1 MSGTLDHLKHIVVV
15 MMSGR
20 SFDHML
26 GSLKAEDPR
35 IDGLLGTES
44 NPDSTGALVAV
55 QPLAEYQGQLDPDP
69 GHHFADV
76 NFQLFGATIVD
87 AATPTMTGFVN
98 SYFQKQQDIKH
109 SHQIM
114 YYFPA
119 PKLPVLTTLAKKY
132 AVFNYWFASVPGPVI
147 PNRAFAHYGTSFG
160 HIGMEIL
167 YTNANYPSI
176 FHRML
181 AASRTTKFYY
191 YDQASSAFE
200 IANLLSDQ
208 PTLVGT
214 YAQFLADCR
223 SGTLPDYSFV
233 DPNHNDHTTES
244 GIELASDQH
253 PDHNVQLGEHFIASI
268 YNAIRGNEALWTSTA
283 LLIVYD
289 QHGGIYDH
297 VPPLACVPDGFI
309 AQHEATG
316 TGEDFMFN
324 RLGVRVP
331 AILVSPWIPEGTVV
345 GSPTFTGQV
354 FEHASIPATISKLF
368 IGQSGVYSPRET
380 SAATFLDLLSLSSPR
395 TDAINF
401 SLGDSP
407 SGNLPESSGV
417 AQVLRMQA
425 GGSVSQRPLS
435 SAVREQIQRLHS
447 EEEKLPS
454 DQQTRINVSAISTE
468 EDAAAY
474 IKAVTEKLQRV
485 AAPTKRVIAGY
496 KPDTSGAEDQDLLTI
511 GPDVEVLCSVLAAKD
526 VKPPISVG
534 LFGDWGTG
542 KTFFMQKMQKQFDSI
557 QAKAREAQKTAY
569 CRHIAQLWFNAWH
582 YIDANLWASLVSH
595 IFDELAKY
603 VSQEAD
609 DPESRARLLRE
620 LDTAKELM
628 AEALAEK
635 ERAQKQKQQTEDEL
649 KRLAEDRAVAEA
661 KIAGLKLPDL
671 PKLLD
676 SDPALK
682 KELQQTLQSLGI
694 PAALDSLTDL
704 DHALQDAYTLGG
716 RLRTALLSIWRSEHR
731 NLQIF
736 LLLVVM
742 AGFPALT
749 YVLKFWL
756 PQQWWFS
763 WAGDIW
769 GEFTVVV
776 TSLAVVA
783 RKYLKLGSGYLTQL
797 ESKLQAVKKT
807 LEEKKEEKS
816 KEQLKLEKDLNEIKA
831 KELGASKQFSDAQE
845 RVRQIEEKIK
855 EIDEGRS
862 LSKFILERV
871 QADDYRK
878 YLGLIASVRKD
889 FERLDK
895 LLPTGAAKGRGG
907 GLVPIERIILYI
919 DDLDRC
925 PEDKVVEVLQAIHLL
940 LAFKLFVVVVGVD
953 SRWLLHS
960 LRLHS
965 DVFRDNLEDRTN
977 VLQPDRAHWQST
989 PLNYLEKIFQIPFA
1003 LKPMPPGGFQ
1013 NLLNNLTES
1022 PVDGHEAETPQLPA
1036 QTVPATGGIGASNQ
1050 SVPATGA
1057 KAPPT
1062 ANVPAI
1068 QVSVF
1073 DPDPEP
1079 LQLKQCEREFMWRF
1093 QPFIPS
1099 PRATKRF
1106 VNVYRLLR
1114 ASVGGPELADF
1125 VRRDGTGEYQ
1135 VVQFLLAIQTGYPEQ
1150 AMEIIGD
1157 LIDQNPKESWQTF
1170 LKSYRRKADLT
1181 QDEKGAPKRRTSPAA
1196 RSLQTEN
1203 WQEFFEQLDRITP
1216 DFFEARAC
1224 DEFLKWG
1231 PRVARYSFQAARV
1244 LQSGVS

>member
-1 MSGTLDHLKHIVVV
+1 
-15 MMSGR
+15 
-20 SFDHML
+20 
-26 GSLKAEDPR
+26 
-35 IDGLLGTES
+35 
-44 NPDSTGALVAV
+44 
-55 QPLAEYQGQLDPDP
+55 
-69 GHHFADV
+69 
-76 NFQLFGATIVD
+76 
-87 AATPTMTGFVN
+87 
-98 SYFQKQQDIKH
+98 
-109 SHQIM
+109 
-114 YYFPA
+114 
-119 PKLPVLTTLAKKY
+119 
-132 AVFNYWFASVPGPVI
+132 
-147 PNRAFAHYGTSFG
+147 
-160 HIGMEIL
+160 
-167 YTNANYPSI
+167 
-176 FHRML
+176 
-181 AASRTTKFYY
+181 
-191 YDQASSAFE
+191 
-200 IANLLSDQ
+200 
-208 PTLVGT
+208 
-214 YAQFLADCR
+214 
-223 SGTLPDYSFV
+223 
-233 DPNHNDHTTES
+233 
-244 GIELASDQH
+244 
-253 PDHNVQLGEHFIASI
+253 
-268 YNAIRGNEALWTSTA
+268 
-283 LLIVYD
+283 
-289 QHGGIYDH
+289 
-297 VPPLACVPDGFI
+297 
-309 AQHEATG
+309 
-316 TGEDFMFN
+316 MFN

-331 AILVSPWIPEGTVV
+331 AILVSPWIPQGTVV
-345 GSPTFTGQV
+345 GRV
-354 FEHASIPATISKLF
+354 FEHASIPATVSQLF
-368 IGQSGVYSPRET
+368 NAQTGPGSPRE
-380 SAATFLDLLSLSSPR
+380 ATAGNFLDLLSLSSPR

-401 SLGDSP
+401 SIGNFPNGDMQ
-407 SGNLPESSGV
+407 ESSGV
-417 AQVLRMQA
+417 AQVLRIQS

-435 SAVREQIQRLHS
+435 SAVLEQVQRMHR

-454 DQQTRINVSAISTE
+454 DQQTGIDVRGISTE
-468 EDAAAY
+468 EAAAAY
-474 IKAVTEKLQRV
+474 IKEVTKRRQQ
-485 AAPTKRVIAGY
+485 ATAPVKRVIAGY
-496 KPDTSGAEDQDLLTI
+496 KPDTSSAEDQDLLAI
-511 GPDVEVLCSVLAAKD
+511 SPDVEVLCSVLAAKD

-557 QAKAREAQKTAY
+557 QTKAREAQRTAY
-569 CRHIAQLWFNAWH
+569 CKYIAQLWFNAWH

-603 VSQEAD
+603 ISQEAG
-609 DPESRARLLRE
+609 DPESRACLLRE

-628 AEALAEK
+628 AEARAEK

-649 KRLAEDRAVAEA
+649 KRLAKDRAVAEA

-671 PKLLD
+671 PKLLE

-682 KELQQTLQSLGI
+682 QELEQTLQCLGI
-694 PAALDSLTDL
+694 PPALDSLTDL
-704 DHALQDAYTLGG
+704 EHAVKDAYNLGG
-716 RLRTALLSIWRSEHR
+716 RLRAALLSIWRSEHR
-731 NLQIF
+731 RQQIF

-742 AGFPALT
+742 AGFPALS
-749 YVLKFWL
+749 YVFKFWV

-797 ESKLQAVKKT
+797 ESKLQTVKRT
-807 LEEKKEEKS
+807 LEQKKADKN
-816 KEQLKLEKDLNEIKA
+816 KEQLALEKDLNEIKA

-878 YLGLIASVRKD
+878 HLGLIASVRKD

-895 LLPTGAAKGRGG
+895 LLPTGASTGSSR

-965 DVFRDNLEDRTN
+965 DVFRDKLGENAN
-977 VLQPDRAHWQST
+977 ALQTDHAHWQST

-1013 NLLNNLTES
+1013 NLLNNLTAPPAEA
-1022 PVDGHEAETPQLPA
+1022 HEAGTSQLPT
-1036 QTVPATGGIGASNQ
+1036 QTPAPGGSATSGQ
-1050 SVPATGA
+1050 SVPAAGA
-1057 KAPPT
+1057 KAQPA

-1114 ASVGGPELADF
+1114 ASVSGLELADF
-1125 VRRDGTGEYQ
+1125 VRHDGTGEYQ
-1135 VVQFLLAIQTGYPEQ
+1135 VVQLLLAIQTGYPEH
-1150 AMEIIGD
+1150 AMEIIGA
-1157 LIDQNPKESWQTF
+1157 LIDRNPDESWQAF
-1170 LKSYRRKADLT
+1170 LKGYRQKTAQAED
-1181 QDEKGAPKRRTSPAA
+1181 DKEAPKRRTYRAV
-1196 RSLQTEN
+1196 RSLQAEN

-1216 DFFEARAC
+1216 DGFAARAC
-1224 DEFLKWG
+1224 KEFVKWG

-1244 LQSGVS
+1244 LQPSVS

>member
-1 MSGTLDHLKHIVVV
+1 MSATPDHLKHIVVV

-26 GSLKAEDPR
+26 GSLMAENPS
-35 IDGLLGTES
+35 IEGLAGNES
-44 NPDSTGALVAV
+44 NLDSAGALVTV
-55 QPLAEYQGQLDPDP
+55 QPLAEYQGQLDPGP
-69 GHHFADV
+69 SHHFADV
-76 NFQLFGATIVD
+76 NFQLFGQTTAGS
-87 AATPTMTGFVN
+87 TPPRMNGFVN
-98 SYFQKQQDIKH
+98 SYFAQRRDVGH

-119 PKLPVLTTLAKKY
+119 SKLPVLTTLARKY
-132 AVFNYWFASVPGPVI
+132 AVFNSWFASVPGPLI

-160 HIGMEIL
+160 QIGMEVL
-167 YTNANYPSI
+167 YANASYPSI

-181 AASRTTKFYY
+181 AAGRTAKFYS
-191 YDQASSAFE
+191 YDQASSSAE
-200 IANLLSDQ
+200 IANLVTDQ
-208 PTLVGT
+208 AALLGT
-214 YAQFLADCR
+214 YGQFLADCR

-233 DPNHNDHTTES
+233 DPNHTDHSTES

-253 PDHNVQLGEHFIASI
+253 ADHNVLLGEHFIASI
-268 YNAIRGNEALWTSTA
+268 YNAIRQNEALWTSTA

-289 QHGGIYDH
+289 QHGGLYDH
-297 VPPLACVPDGFI
+297 VPPPVCVTDGFI
-309 AQHEATG
+309 AQPGATG

-324 RLGVRVP
+324 RLGVRIP

-345 GSPTFTGQV
+345 AGV
-354 FEHASIPATISKLF
+354 FEHASIPATVSQLF
-368 IGQSGVYSPRET
+368 IPQSGTRSLREA
-380 SAATFLDLLSLSSPR
+380 SASTFLDLLSLSSPR
-395 TDAINF
+395 IDAISF
-401 SLGDSP
+401 SAGDSP
-407 SGNLPESSGV
+407 GDNLPESSGV
-417 AQVLRMQA
+417 TQVLRLQT
-425 GGSVSQRPLS
+425 GRSVSQRPLS
-435 SAVREQIQRLHS
+435 KTVREQIQNMQS

-454 DQQTRINVSAISTE
+454 DQQTGIEASGISTE

-474 IKAVTEKLQRV
+474 IKAVTEKRQQ
-485 AAPTKRVIAGY
+485 AAAFTKRVIAGY
-496 KPDTSGAEDQDLLTI
+496 KPDSPGAEDQDLLTI

-557 QAKAREAQKTAY
+557 QTKAREAEKTAY
-569 CRHIAQLWFNAWH
+569 CRYIAQLWFNAWH

-603 VSQEAD
+603 ISQEAG
-609 DPESRARLLRE
+609 DPMSRVRLLRE

-628 AEALAEK
+628 AEAQAER
-635 ERAQKQKQQTEDEL
+635 ERAQKQKQQTEEEL
-649 KRLAEDRAVAEA
+649 KRLAKDRAEAEA

-671 PKLLD
+671 PKLLE

-682 KELQQTLQSLGI
+682 QELEQMLRSLGI
-694 PAALDSLTDL
+694 PAALGSLTDL
-704 DHALQDAYTLGG
+704 EHAVKDAYNLGG
-716 RLRTALLSIWRSEHR
+716 RLRTALLSVWRSEHR
-731 NLQIF
+731 GQQIL

-742 AGFPALT
+742 AGFPALA
-749 YVLKFWL
+749 YVLQFGL
-756 PQQWWFS
+756 PQQWSFS
-763 WAGDIW
+763 GAGEMW

-776 TSLAVVA
+776 TSLAAVA
-783 RKYLKLGSGYLTQL
+783 SKYLKLGSGYLTQL
-797 ESKLQAVKKT
+797 ESKLQIVQST
-807 LEEKKEEKS
+807 LEKKKEEKS
-816 KEQLKLEKDLNEIKA
+816 KEQLALEKGLNEIKA

-895 LLPTGAAKGRGG
+895 LLPTGALTGKGG
-907 GLVPIERIILYI
+907 GPVPIERIILYI

-965 DVFRDNLEDRTN
+965 DVFGDKLEDDTKPH
-977 VLQPDRAHWQST
+977 QTDRAHWQST

-1003 LKPMPPGGFQ
+1003 LKPMPPGGFK

-1022 PVDGHEAETPQLPA
+1022 PADGREANTQP
-1036 QTVPATGGIGASNQ
+1036 VSASDGDAAFGQ
-1050 SVPATGA
+1050 SVPAKGA
-1057 KAPPT
+1057 KSTPT
-1062 ANVPAI
+1062 ANLSAI

-1079 LQLKQCEREFMWRF
+1079 LQLKQFEREFMWRF

-1114 ASVGGPELADF
+1114 ASVSGSELAEF
-1125 VRRDGTGEYQ
+1125 VRQDGTGEYQ
-1135 VVQFLLAIQTGYPEQ
+1135 VVQFLLALQTGYPEQ
-1150 AMEIIGD
+1150 AMEIVGG
-1157 LIDQNPKESWQTF
+1157 LMDQNPSGSWGTF
-1170 LKSYRRKADLT
+1170 LESYRRKATPTETALDR
-1181 QDEKGAPKRRTSPAA
+1181 DENEASKRRIS
-1196 RSLQTEN
+1196 QTKRGLHAEN
-1203 WQEFFEQLDRITP
+1203 WQEFFQQLDRITP
-1216 DFFEARAC
+1216 DLFVSRAC
-1224 DEFLKWG
+1224 DEFVKWG
-1231 PRVARYSFQAARV
+1231 PRVARYSFQTARV
-1244 LQSGVS
+1244 LQTFVS